1 MSHSL
6 YLVPVVMILVLLVKL
21 LIIREH
27 LAVGR
32 VSAR

>member
-21 LIIREH
+21 LIIREQM
-27 LAVGR
+27 ATGSVR
-32 VSAR
+32 V

>member
-21 LIIREH
+21 LIIGEQM
-27 LAVGR
+27 AVGSVR
-32 VSAR
+32 V